1 MALLEAKTLDDIRS
15 IPIKELA
22 ERLGIELGRGRAN
35 ARCFNSEA
43 HKHGDKN
50 GSLGFN
56 EHTNRFKCFA
66 CEVNGDTI
74 ALTQA
79 VTGKGFKEA
88 CEHIAD
94 LHGIQLTTKQVKT
107 ASDNTPNFNR
117 KTPYTSHSEAIRI
130 NDSYEYDALPHSE
143 IYQALYDASDE
154 PNTELLN
161 WWHTRGYSDDLLKAS
176 GWRTVGQQTITALL
190 ERYSEAEL
198 TDSGLVWRDDAGR
211 LSNVLNTHTVVTPY
225 FNGELE
231 AIATGQTPN
240 VLYIRF
246 RTLQTDSKAKYL
258 APRGTQAIIYGFD
271 ELYRYA
277 TEYGATP
284 TQLYIT
290 ESETDAL
297 AVRELASR
305 RGKRVY
311 AAALTGGQ
319 KSQHSRVVR
328 ELVHF
333 LSGLDKQAVINIVT
347 DRDKTGEVFYNA
359 VASSLYKAGFNANN
373 LIKWQEW
380 HGAYKDVGEHLQA
393 LNSQSKQASNR
404 TDATDKTINKSED

>member
-1 MALLEAKTLDDIRS
+1 MALLEAKTLDDLRS

-56 EHTNRFKCFA
+56 ERANRFKCFA

-74 ALTQA
+74 ALVQA
-79 VTGKGFKEA
+79 VTGKDFREA

-94 LHGIQLTTKQVKT
+94 LYGLELATRQVK
-107 ASDNTPNFNR
+107 AKPDKVPNFSR
-117 KTPYTSHSEAIRI
+117 KTPYTSYSEQLRI
-130 NDSYEYDALPHSE
+130 NDSYEYDKLPHSE
-143 IYQALYDASDE
+143 IYQAVYDVSDE
-154 PNTELLN
+154 PSRELID
-161 WWHTRGYSDDLLKAS
+161 WMHQRGYSDELLQAS
-176 GWRTVGQQTITALL
+176 GWRTVGSNTIEALL
-190 ERYSEAEL
+190 QSYSEAEL
-198 TDSGLVWRDDAGR
+198 TDAGIIWRDEAGELR
-211 LSNVLNTHTVVTPY
+211 HTLHTHTVVTPY

-231 AIATGQTPN
+231 AIATGQQPS

-246 RTLQTDSKAKYL
+246 RTLNPNSKAKYL
-258 APRGTQAIIYGFD
+258 APRGSQPIIYGFD

-277 TEYGATP
+277 VHYGATP
-284 TQLYIT
+284 PLYIT

-297 AVRELASR
+297 AIRELASR
-305 RGKRVY
+305 QGKTVY
-311 AAALTGGQ
+311 AVALVGGQ
-319 KSQHSRVVR
+319 KNQHSLVLR
-328 ELVHF
+328 ELTHV

-347 DRDKTGEVFYNA
+347 DRDKTGEAFFNA
-359 VASSLYKAGFNANN
+359 VASTLYKAGFNADN

-380 HGAYKDVGEHLQA
+380 HEGFKDVGEHLQA
-393 LNSQSKQASNR
+393 ISRPSKRASNR
-404 TDATDKTINKSED
+404 TDAPDKTSNKRED

>member
-1 MALLEAKTLDDIRS
+1 MALLEAKTLDDLRS

-56 EHTNRFKCFA
+56 ERTNRFKCFA

-74 ALTQA
+74 ALVQA
-79 VTGKGFKEA
+79 VTGKDFREA

-94 LHGIQLTTKQVKT
+94 LHGLTLDYSHVK
-107 ASDNTPNFNR
+107 AKPDKVPNFNR
-117 KTPYTSHSEAIRI
+117 KTPYTSYSEQLRI
-130 NDSYEYDALPHSE
+130 NDSYEYDKLPHSE
-143 IYQALYDASDE
+143 IYQAVYDVSDE
-154 PNTELLN
+154 PSRELID
-161 WWHTRGYSDDLLKAS
+161 WMHQRGYSDELLQAS
-176 GWRTVGQQTITALL
+176 GWRTVGSNTIEALL
-190 ERYSEAEL
+190 QSYSEAEL
-198 TDSGLVWRDDAGR
+198 TDAGIIWRDEAGELR
-211 LSNVLNTHTVVTPY
+211 HTLHTHTVVTPY

-231 AIATGQTPN
+231 AIATGQQPS

-246 RTLQTDSKAKYL
+246 RTLNPSSKAKYL
-258 APRGTQAIIYGFD
+258 APRGSQPIIYGFD

-277 TEYGATP
+277 IHYGATP
-284 TQLYIT
+284 PLYIT

-297 AVRELASR
+297 AIRELASR

-311 AAALTGGQ
+311 AVALTGGQ
-319 KSQHSRVVR
+319 KNQHSLVLR
-328 ELVHF
+328 ELTHV
-333 LSGLDKQAVINIVT
+333 LSSIDKQAVINIVT
-347 DRDKTGEVFYNA
+347 DRDKTGEAFFNA
-359 VASSLYKAGFNANN
+359 VASTLYKAGFNADN

-380 HGAYKDVGEHLQA
+380 HEGFKDVGEHLQA
-393 LNSQSKQASNR
+393 ISRPSKRASNR
-404 TDATDKTINKSED
+404 TDAPDKTSNKRED